1 MADLTSI
8 FSDVL
13 NILSNVF
20 SFGIENKGISIMII
34 SSLVIGIT
42 VILNIL
48 NVMEKNKQKEKAAA
62 AAMPK
67 PRFRKRDKVLFYG
80 RKMLRKVKSF
90 SGPVHY
96 GDLSARNRLKKKR
109 DIINL
114 ARGLKSI
121 LKLQESENHPVLQ
134 VKEPPPAI
142 LEADWQDMQLP
153 PELHIPNEVLYMLK
167 SVRVFGHFE
176 KPLFLEL
183 CRSVESKF
191 VPAGAS
197 LFRRGQSD
205 DSIYVVQSGRL
216 KVYITEPSGEEFEV
230 KQVTTGDSVHSLL
243 SILDVLTG
251 HLAPYKTVSARAA
264 EDTVVLRLPAT
275 AFTNVFQRFP
285 ESMVRVVQMIMVRLQ
300 RVTFQ
305 TLHNYL
311 GLTHELINKE
321 DTSDKSLS
329 IHQLSPRVSPS
340 KRVSNISLA
349 TSSSSSEKVTRIID
363 YHDEEKIKEL
373 LIKGGDKYQSTT
385 SDSEN
390 ELRGRTSSYGSHPH
404 KLVRRVTSFDLDGH
418 GRMSMSPSDFE
429 AAAGRARVLNLEDVP
444 KDPEVKPL
452 EKPKKLVTQTSEE
465 AAPSSARSRKKSG
478 ENSYSDD
485 EVLAMAQT
493 DLTKLFGF
501 EDESYL
507 DGHLQLAHV
516 DAGSCLTQ
524 EGDQDA
530 SLFFI
535 VSGKLGMMQKIVN
548 STEERGVFKVNP
560 GEFIGEL
567 AVLTGEPAFFTVKAL
582 VYSRVIVISKT
593 SFYSIMRV
601 KPEVVLKI
609 GHFVV
614 RKLSS
619 FIRQTDF
626 ALDWMMI
633 EAGKALYRQNNEGD
647 STYIVLNGRLRSV
660 ITLPNGK
667 KELLGEFGRGEMVGV
682 IEVLTQKERITTV
695 HAIRDTELAM
705 LPSGMLTLIKR
716 KFPQVVTRL
725 IEILG
730 QKLVGQVKEKNVSN
744 PLRAISQN
752 MDVAGSHPNVDNLST
767 CAIIAASDNVPLSNF
782 SQELTH
788 SLSAIGSCL
797 RLTSDYIL
805 KTLGGSALDSIH
817 EFRLTSWLGLQE
829 DFHRIVLYQADYK
842 MTPWTQ
848 RCIRQADCILIV
860 ALADKDPK
868 EVSQME
874 DQLENLSIR
883 AQKELILLHR
893 EKDYCYQPPTRTAE
907 WLNARGWCMTH
918 HHIRCP
924 RRMFSKKSPAKLRET
939 YEKLF
944 QNPPDRH
951 SDFSRLARF
960 LTGTSIGLV
969 LGGGGARGASQIGI
983 IRGLQEYGI
992 PIDMVGGV
1000 SIGAFNGALY
1010 CEDLSWQ
1017 KMEARAKNWS
1027 YVMTSFWQK
1036 LADLTYPFTAM
1047 FSGRG
1052 FNRTIKDVFGEKQ
1065 IEDLWIPYFTI
1076 TTDISVS
1083 QMRIHTSGSLWRYV
1097 RASMSVAVYLPPL
1110 CDPRDGHLLVDG
1122 AYCNNLP
1129 ADIMKAMGAQTVIA
1143 VDVGSVDETNL
1154 TNYGDELSG
1163 WWLLWKRWNP
1173 WAETVKVPDMSDIQ
1187 SRLAYVSC
1195 MKQKE
1200 ELMKNDMCEYIRP
1213 PIDRFKTLSF
1223 NRFEEIRDVG
1233 YEHAQTVFSGWVKS
1247 GFLTELAKE
1256 VTEKQVTSTSKTPIK
1271 QKQIPTQFTDLA
1283 AMISRLEPVP
1293 ARRVSFELPTPEP
1306 EAEMERQDMPI
1317 TVSMPTVDE
1326 ISFSESD
1333 EMPDLD
1339 DSESDT
1345 NVSNFPHNKLN
1356 LTPTSSD

>member
-1 MADLTSI
+1 M
-8 FSDVL
+8 
-13 NILSNVF
+13 
-20 SFGIENKGISIMII
+20 
-34 SSLVIGIT
+34 
-42 VILNIL
+42 NIL
-48 NVMEKNKQKEKAAA
+48 NTMEKNKQKEKEAAA
-62 AAMPK
+62 AVPK

-121 LKLQESENHPVLQ
+121 LKLHETGENQPVLQ

-142 LEADWQDMQLP
+142 LEADWQEMQLP

-191 VPAGAS
+191 IPAGAS

-264 EDTVVLRLPAT
+264 EDTVVLRLPAI
-275 AFTNVFQRFP
+275 AFSNVFERYP

-311 GLTHELINKE
+311 GLSHELINKE
-321 DTSDKSLS
+321 DTSDPKLS
-329 IHQLSPRVSPS
+329 IHQLSPKVSPS
-340 KRVSNISLA
+340 KKISIQSLA
-349 TSSSSSEKVTRIID
+349 SSSSSSEKVTRVID
-363 YHDEEKIKEL
+363 YQDEEKIREL
-373 LIKGGDKYQSTT
+373 LIKGGERYMSTT

-390 ELRGRTSSYGSHPH
+390 EGRVKRTSSQGASTS
-404 KLVRRVTSFDLDGH
+404 KLIRRATAFELGH
-418 GRMSMSPSDFE
+418 NRMSMSPSDFE

-444 KDPEVKPL
+444 KDADGKPL
-452 EKPKKLVTQTSEE
+452 EKPRKLATQISEE
-465 AAPSSARSRKKSG
+465 LGTTTRSRTKSG
-478 ENSYSDD
+478 DSMYSDD
-485 EVLAMAQT
+485 DILALAQT

-501 EDESYL
+501 DDEAYL

-516 DAGSCLTQ
+516 DAGSILTH

-535 VSGKLGMMQKIVN
+535 VSGKLGMMQKTVD
-548 STEERGVFKVNP
+548 SAEEKGVFKAHP

-582 VYSRVIVISKT
+582 IYSRVVVISKT
-593 SFYSIMRV
+593 SFYSIMRN

-619 FIRQTDF
+619 FVRQTDF

-633 EAGKALYRQNNEGD
+633 EAGKALYRQSNEGD

-667 KELLGEFGRGEMVGV
+667 KELLGEFGRGEMVGM

-752 MDVAGSHPNVDNLST
+752 VGVRGSPPNVDNLST
-767 CAIIAASDNVPLSNF
+767 CAIIAASDQVPLSNF
-782 SQELTH
+782 AQELCH
-788 SLSAIGSCL
+788 SLCAIGPCL

-805 KTLGGSALDSIH
+805 KTLGSAALDSIH

-860 ALADKDPK
+860 ALADKDPNDIS
-868 EVSQME
+868 EME
-874 DQLENLSIR
+874 EQLENLAVR
-883 AQKELILLHR
+883 AQKELMLLHR
-893 EKDYCYQPPTRTAE
+893 EKDSRYKPPTRTAE
-907 WLNARGWCMTH
+907 WLNARGWCVTH

-924 RRMFSKKSPAKLRET
+924 RRMFSKKSPAKQRET
-939 YEKLF
+939 YDKLF
-944 QNPPDRH
+944 QKPPDRH
-951 SDFSRLARF
+951 SDFSRVARF

-969 LGGGGARGASQIGI
+969 LGGGGAKGASQIGI

-1017 KMEARAKNWS
+1017 KMEVRAKNWS
-1027 YVMTSFWQK
+1027 KVMTSFWKQ

-1052 FNRTIKDVFGEKQ
+1052 FNRTIKDVFAEKQ

-1097 RASMSVAVYLPPL
+1097 RASMSLSGYLPPL
-1110 CDPRDGHLLVDG
+1110 CDPKDGHLLLDG
-1122 AYCNNLP
+1122 GYVNNLP

-1173 WAETVKVPDMSDIQ
+1173 WSEAIKVPDMSDIQ

-1213 PIDRFKTLSF
+1213 PIDRFKTLHF
-1223 NRFEEIRDVG
+1223 NRFEEIKDVG
-1233 YEHAQTVFSGWVKS
+1233 YQHAQTVLSGWGKS
-1247 GFLTELAKE
+1247 GLLAELTGEDSVEKRE
-1256 VTEKQVTSTSKTPIK
+1256 VVSNKMQTK

-1293 ARRVSFELPTPEP
+1293 ARRVIFEVPTPEP
-1306 EAEMERQDMPI
+1306 EAEMEGQDFPV

-1326 ISFSESD
+1326 VSYDDESD
-1333 EMPDLD
+1333 VDVE

-1345 NVSNFPHNKLN
+1345 NTRNFVPRNKLN
-1356 LTPTSSD
+1356 STPTSSD